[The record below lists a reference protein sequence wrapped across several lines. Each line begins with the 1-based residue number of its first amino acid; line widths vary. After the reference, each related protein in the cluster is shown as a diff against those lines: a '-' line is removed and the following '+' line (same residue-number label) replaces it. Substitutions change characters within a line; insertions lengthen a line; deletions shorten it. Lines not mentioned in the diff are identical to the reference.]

1 MRNFYRVELFTP
13 ETPPFRILIIESDK
27 REFFCIRDFILLFKS
42 LAKKAI
48 WKRQKK

>member
-42 LAKKAI
+42 LTKKAI
-48 WKRQKK
+48 